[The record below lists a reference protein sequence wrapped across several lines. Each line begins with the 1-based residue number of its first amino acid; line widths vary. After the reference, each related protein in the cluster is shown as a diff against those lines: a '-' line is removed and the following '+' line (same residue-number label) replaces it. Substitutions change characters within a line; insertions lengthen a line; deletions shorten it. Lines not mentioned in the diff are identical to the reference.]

1 MENKHPARGP
11 AALQCGH
18 TISEVDVL
26 KILVSVDMEGISGVV
41 STAHTE
47 RNGHDYEL
55 ARRLMTMEANAAV
68 EGAFDA
74 GATEVVVSD
83 SHGTFLNLLPD
94 MLDPRAQLASGQ
106 PKYQSMF
113 ATLDP
118 TYDAVVCVGYHSR
131 AGDPGVHDHTIN
143 DAVVADLQINGTP
156 ASELMV
162 NAGMAAVH
170 GVPVVMGAGDDTF
183 TRHAE
188 AVIPGIETAT
198 VKWHLSRTSARML
211 SPHAARALIREK
223 TRRGIE
229 RRDGIA
235 PLAHS
240 LPVTFRITFRYTVMA
255 EVAAWMPGV
264 QRVDGLTVEY
274 TDDDYLRAFHCARG
288 LIVLGGVYA

>member
-1 MENKHPARGP
+1 M
-11 AALQCGH
+11 
-18 TISEVDVL
+18 

-41 STAHTE
+41 AAAHTE
-47 RNGHDYEL
+47 RDGHDYEM
-55 ARRLMTMEANAAV
+55 ARRLMTLEANAAV

-83 SHGTFLNLLPD
+83 SHGTFLNLLPEL
-94 MLDPRAQLASGQ
+94 LDSRAQLASGQ

-113 ATLDP
+113 STLDP
-118 TYDAVVCVGYHSR
+118 GYAAVVCVGYHSR

-143 DAVVADLQINGTP
+143 DAVVADLQINGVP

-170 GVPVVMGAGDDTF
+170 GVPVVMGAGDDAF
-183 TRHAE
+183 TAHAE

-211 SPHAARALIREK
+211 SPANARSLIREK
-223 TRRGIE
+223 TRLGVE
-229 RRDGIA
+229 RRGTIQ

-255 EVAAWMPGV
+255 EVASWMPGV
-264 QRVDGLTVEY
+264 QRVDGLSVEY
-274 TDDDYLRAFHCARG
+274 TSEDYLQAFHCARG

>member
-1 MENKHPARGP
+1 MK
-11 AALQCGH
+11 
-18 TISEVDVL
+18 V
-26 KILVSVDMEGISGVV
+26 LVSVDMEGIAGIV

-47 RNGHDYEL
+47 RDGHDYEM
-55 ARRLMTMEANAAV
+55 ARRLMTLEANAAV
-68 EGAFDA
+68 AGAFDA

-83 SHGTFLNLLPD
+83 SHGTFLNLLPEV
-94 MLDPRAQLASGQ
+94 LDPRAQLASGQ

-118 TYDAVVCVGYHSR
+118 SYAAAICVGYHSR

-143 DAVVADLQINGTP
+143 DAVVADLRINGTP

-162 NAGMAAVH
+162 NAGTAAVH
-170 GVPVVMGAGDDTF
+170 GVPVVMGAGDDAF
-183 TRHAE
+183 TNHAG

-211 SPHAARALIREK
+211 SPANAQALIREK
-223 TRRGIE
+223 TRLGIE
-229 RRDGIA
+229 RRGNIQ
-235 PLAHS
+235 PLGHA

-264 QRVDGLTVEY
+264 KRVGGLSVEY
-274 TDDDYLRAFHCARG
+274 TSGDFLEAFHCMRG